1 MQKRSKKMGKME
13 NLVAK
18 FVAKFSRHPPA
29 FKCIQMRGKNQQT
42 ERVKPPANPQKQKG
56 LQAHTLYFKAKPA
69 VRLELTT

>member
-1 MQKRSKKMGKME
+1 MGKME

-56 LQAHTLYFKAKPA
+56 LRLQTLYFSVAVQAGIEPA
-69 VRLELTT
+69 TK

>member
-1 MQKRSKKMGKME
+1 MGKME

-56 LQAHTLYFKAKPA
+56 LRLQTLYLSQVPD
-69 VRLELTT
+69 RGLEPRTN

>member
-1 MQKRSKKMGKME
+1 ME

-42 ERVKPPANPQKQKG
+42 ERVKPPANP
-56 LQAHTLYFKAKPA
+56 LFKAKPA

>member
-1 MQKRSKKMGKME
+1 MGKME

-56 LQAHTLYFKAKPA
+56 LRLQTLYFKAKPA